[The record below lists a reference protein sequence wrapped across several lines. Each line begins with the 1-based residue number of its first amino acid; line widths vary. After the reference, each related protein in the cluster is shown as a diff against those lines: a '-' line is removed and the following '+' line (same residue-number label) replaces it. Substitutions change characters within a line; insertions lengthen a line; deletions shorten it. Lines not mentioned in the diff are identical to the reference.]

1 VLQEIGEFQPVQGA
15 ADCAKTSAGALPESA
30 RNAFVPINSRVVLA
44 GEVRSVNRDMERAIK
59 YPEHAETALYR
70 TGSLN
75 DPPILWERC
84 VNRTKGSTRA
94 RRIFRTVVQI
104 H

>member
-1 VLQEIGEFQPVQGA
+1 MEESDREEV
-15 ADCAKTSAGALPESA
+15 AGGVERP
-30 RNAFVPINSRVVLA
+30 
-44 GEVRSVNRDMERAIK
+44 RDMERAIK
-59 YPEHAETALYR
+59 YPEHAENALYR

-94 RRIFRTVVQI
+94 RRIFRTVMQI